1 MESMPRSRTL
11 GALTEEL
18 AQRVPDVEA
27 IAFEG
32 QRLTYAE
39 LGERVRAVAK
49 GLLALGVSPGENVAC
64 WLPNR
69 PEWVVA
75 NLAISSI
82 GAVTVGMN
90 TWYRSHEL
98 EYTLDHAGVSVLIMT
113 DRFLK
118 NDYVETLA
126 SVASEMLAP
135 RDTEGAVRFPQ
146 LRQVVMI
153 EGSER
158 VPSAISWTQ
167 LVEAGRT
174 LGDERLDQAI
184 AAVRPEDAA
193 DLLYTSGSTTTP
205 KGVVLLHDGLIENGF
220 NIGARQR
227 VVVGDRLWLA
237 NPLFFS
243 YGCANALMV
252 TLTHACT
259 LVLQDVF
266 EAGRALRCL
275 ESERCTVLYG
285 TTNMALA
292 MTSHPDRASFDTS
305 SLRTGTAMGSPAQ
318 VQLRIDLGAA
328 EICNIYGLTE
338 TYGNCCVTDAHDPLD
353 MRLNSQGAPLTGNEL
368 RIVGPDTGELLP
380 SGEVGEIRV
389 RGYVLPGYFKDPER
403 TADAFDADGFF
414 RTGDLGFLDTDGRI
428 HWVGRET
435 EMLKTGGIN
444 VAPVEVEEVL
454 LQHPAVEDVVVVGL
468 PDELQ
473 DEIVAAFVSRKPGSS
488 LTAEDL
494 SGFCRERLAN
504 YKVPRKVVFLAREDF
519 PLTATGKVW
528 RKRLREQFLE
538 DAQTPGSPAGTGSQ
552 RDGVR

>member
-1 MESMPRSRTL
+1 
-11 GALTEEL
+11 
-18 AQRVPDVEA
+18 
-27 IAFEG
+27 
-32 QRLTYAE
+32 
-39 LGERVRAVAK
+39 
-49 GLLALGVSPGENVAC
+49 
-64 WLPNR
+64 
-69 PEWVVA
+69 
-75 NLAISSI
+75 
-82 GAVTVGMN
+82 
-90 TWYRSHEL
+90 
-98 EYTLDHAGVSVLIMT
+98 
-113 DRFLK
+113 
-118 NDYVETLA
+118 
-126 SVASEMLAP
+126 
-135 RDTEGAVRFPQ
+135 
-146 LRQVVMI
+146 
-153 EGSER
+153 
-158 VPSAISWTQ
+158 
-167 LVEAGRT
+167 
-174 LGDERLDQAI
+174 
-184 AAVRPEDAA
+184 
-193 DLLYTSGSTTTP
+193 
-205 KGVVLLHDGLIENGF
+205 
-220 NIGARQR
+220 
-227 VVVGDRLWLA
+227 
-237 NPLFFS
+237 
-243 YGCANALMV
+243 
-252 TLTHACT
+252 
-259 LVLQDVF
+259 
-266 EAGRALRCL
+266 
-275 ESERCTVLYG
+275 
-285 TTNMALA
+285 

>member
-1 MESMPRSRTL
+1 MDSMPRSRTL

-18 AQRVPDVEA
+18 AQRFPDVEA
-27 IAFEG
+27 IAFER

-39 LGERVRAVAK
+39 LREQVRAVAK

-69 PEWVVA
+69 PEWIVA
-75 NLAISSI
+75 NLATSSI

-90 TWYRSHEL
+90 TWYRSHEF
-98 EYTLDHAGVSVLIMT
+98 EYTMDHAGVSVLIMT
-113 DRFLK
+113 DRFLG

-126 SVASEMLAP
+126 SVSPDVLAP
-135 RDTEGAVRFPQ
+135 SDADGAVRFPQ
-146 LRQVVMI
+146 LRQVIMT

-158 VPSAISWTQ
+158 VPSAMSWTR

-174 LGDERLDQAI
+174 VSEDILDRAI
-184 AAVRPEDAA
+184 AGVRPEDPA
-193 DLLYTSGSTTTP
+193 DVLYTSGSTSTP
-205 KGVVLLHDGLIENGF
+205 KGVVLLHGGLIENGF

-227 VVVGDRLWLA
+227 VVVEDRLWLA

-266 EAGRALRCL
+266 EAGRALQCL

-285 TTNMALA
+285 TTNMVLA
-292 MTSHPDRASFDTS
+292 MAGHPDRASFDTS
-305 SLRTGTAMGSPAQ
+305 RLRTGTAIGSPAQ
-318 VQLRIDLGAA
+318 VQLRIDLGAT

-353 MRLNSQGAPLTGNEL
+353 VRLNSQGAPLPGNEL
-368 RIVGPDTGELLP
+368 RIVSADTGDLLP

-414 RTGDLGFLDTDGRI
+414 RTGDLGFLDSDGRI

-494 SGFCRERLAN
+494 SGFCRERLAS
-504 YKVPRKVVFLAREDF
+504 YKVPRKVVFLAQEEF

-528 RKRLREQFLE
+528 RKRLRDQFLE
-538 DAQTPGSPAGTGSQ
+538 RAETSGSRAGSGAPKVE
-552 RDGVR
+552 VR